1 MLITKIIK
9 MLLLT
14 LGMLN
19 YLLSI
24 CSGYSVD
31 QKCSR
36 VKELQQG
43 RGRTLRKGKLQN
55 VLQPSYTDE
64 ADFKLIST
72 LIAFFVLHKSG
83 CLLHDL
89 LASICLVA
97 IVGVV
102 SSGACISKAFE
113 SLSFQLVINE
123 LHTIIFRELL

>member
-1 MLITKIIK
+1 MKHRSKAEDVLITKIIK

-19 YLLSI
+19 YLLST

-55 VLQPSYTDE
+55 VLQPSQTDE
-64 ADFKLIST
+64 ADLKLISK
-72 LIAFFVLHKSG
+72 LIAFF
-83 CLLHDL
+83 
-89 LASICLVA
+89 A
-97 IVGVV
+97 
-102 SSGACISKAFE
+102 
-113 SLSFQLVINE
+113 
-123 LHTIIFRELL
+123 